1 MKKTRKIAA
10 WIVSGLLLGMT
21 PIWAAD
27 EGARASSPVPPKNLK
42 LVGDHWT
49 PWEPPTPGPNDY
61 IIQRG
66 DTLWDLAGKW
76 LGDPFLWPQVWDQN
90 RYVLD
95 SHWIYPGDPLVVP
108 GQPTVVPPEG
118 PPEGPAVSS
127 APGAPTGTKGK
138 EAKSAKPVP
147 AAPKLIPVADM
158 SDLYCSG
165 FIEPSHSTAEVRIV
179 GREFEREMVATGDVV
194 YVNQGQSQGVRA
206 GDRLAVIR
214 PESAVSHP
222 ASGDALGTYVR
233 RLGSMR
239 VLAAQE
245 NTATAVI
252 EFGCDA
258 MKEGDEIVPWVE
270 IPAPRLTELPP
281 MDQYDVTPSGG
292 AVGYVV
298 AARDSLQRVGEGNV
312 IHVDLGDASGLGSG
326 EILQLF
332 RDNGDLPRLMLGR
345 AVVLTVEPGT
355 ATAKVYQSVRE
366 IAVGD
371 RVEVVR

>member
-10 WIVSGLLLGMT
+10 WVVTGLLLGGT
-21 PIWAAD
+21 PLWAAD
-27 EGARASSPVPPKNLK
+27 EGARAGSPVPPKNLK
-42 LVGDHWT
+42 MVGDHWT
-49 PWEPPTPGPNDY
+49 PWDPPTPGPNDY
-61 IIQRG
+61 LIQRG

-90 RYVLD
+90 RYILD

-118 PPEGPAVSS
+118 PPEGTEVSKTPAGRT
-127 APGAPTGTKGK
+127 GAKP
-138 EAKSAKPVP
+138 EPAKPVP
-147 AAPKLIPVADM
+147 GAPKLIPVADL

-179 GREFEREMVATGDVV
+179 GREFEKEMVASGDVV
-194 YVNQGQSQGVRA
+194 FLNQGQMQGVRA
-206 GDRLAVIR
+206 GDRLAVVR
-214 PESAVSHP
+214 PESVVSHP
-222 ASGDALGTYVR
+222 ASGNALGTYVR
-233 RLGSMR
+233 RLGTMR
-239 VLAAQE
+239 VLAAQD

-252 EFGCDA
+252 DFACDA

-270 IPAPRLTELPP
+270 IPAPTRTELPP
-281 MDQYDVTPSGG
+281 MNRYDVAPSGG

-298 AARDSLQRVGEGNV
+298 AARDSLMRVGEGNV

-326 EILQLF
+326 EILQLY
-332 RDNGDLPRLMLGR
+332 RENGDLPRLMLGR

-366 IAVGD
+366 IEIGD